1 MKSLLLLAVTL
12 PLTAQ
17 TGIPCK
23 LALGSSATMKGLYGG
38 RTQVIQGR
46 VSCSNTSLNN
56 VTISGVNLDLA
67 LPTLDTIPA
76 SDASAMLTRTYNNQ
90 PGQRVARDLTT
101 GLGVWGVIELSGK
114 IAFSSTVVGAVVSS
128 VVAAIQ
134 YIIPTFT
141 NNEPPLNLS
150 NQCDGIT
157 GVTLAAGQSLTCTI
171 YINKP
176 PKGSTQIPSAFGFT
190 LGGTPVTPL
199 PPAPPVQLRP
209 QPPGASNI
217 CIMEDTPVAGMP
229 PCPRVS
235 TTSELDLSRL
245 EKIMAAHEAG
255 FAAGESCAFES
266 CLVWEERELALR

>member
-1 MKSLLLLAVTL
+1 M
-12 PLTAQ
+12 
-17 TGIPCK
+17 
-23 LALGSSATMKGLYGG
+23 
-38 RTQVIQGR
+38 
-46 VSCSNTSLNN
+46 
-56 VTISGVNLDLA
+56 A

-176 PKGSTQIPSAFGFT
+176 PKGSTQIPSAFCFT

-209 QPPGASNI
+209 APPG
-217 CIMEDTPVAGMP
+217 EAGL
-229 PCPRVS
+229 
-235 TTSELDLSRL
+235 TSELDLSRL

-255 FAAGESCAFES
+255 FAASESCAFES